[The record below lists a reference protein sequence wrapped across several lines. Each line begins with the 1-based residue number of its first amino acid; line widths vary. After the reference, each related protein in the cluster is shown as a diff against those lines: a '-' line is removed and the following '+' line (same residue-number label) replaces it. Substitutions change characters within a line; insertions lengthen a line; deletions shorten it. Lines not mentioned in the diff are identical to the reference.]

1 MYLECWF
8 WVVEVVSRKPENVLK
23 QLTRSFIKLN
33 KQYLEIDVLLE
44 LESEMTW
51 FLWKMGVH
59 IVGRTH
65 TLQEVLNILET
76 KEDFSTLQVFFFS
89 RGAPVRFSGI
99 QMIHALGGF
108 HRQSNPQHR
117 DQAQWPQSQEAQLCS
132 QMNTRPLR
140 ENTNTIQPIRF
151 NEDRLESRLKLGRI
165 WALESGLSLTFN
177 SATNCVNLC
186 GLFSVAVYLFIK
198 QANNI

>member
-1 MYLECWF
+1 MKDGGSHCWKNPYSTGSPQHPGN
-8 WVVEVVSRKPENVLK
+8 EGR
-23 QLTRSFIKLN
+23 
-33 KQYLEIDVLLE
+33 LL
-44 LESEMTW
+44 
-51 FLWKMGVH
+51 
-59 IVGRTH
+59 H
-65 TLQEVLNILET
+65 TPG
-76 KEDFSTLQVFFFS
+76 FFFS

-165 WALESGLSLTFN
+165 
-177 SATNCVNLC
+177 
-186 GLFSVAVYLFIK
+186 
-198 QANNI
+198 

>member
-1 MYLECWF
+1 MCC
-8 WVVEVVSRKPENVLK
+8 
-23 QLTRSFIKLN
+23 LN
-33 KQYLEIDVLLE
+33 LNQKWLGFCERWGFTLLE
-44 LESEMTW
+44 EPILYRKSSTS
-51 FLWKMGVH
+51 WKRRKTSPH
-59 IVGRTH
+59 SR
-65 TLQEVLNILET
+65 
-76 KEDFSTLQVFFFS
+76 FFFFS
-89 RGAPVRFSGI
+89 SGAPVRFSGI